1 MCVLVPV
8 AVRPREGRVCLYTR
22 AYVVVCPCEGR
33 VCLYTCE
40 YTGLLVCVPVRGC
53 VLITRACGY
62 MFP

>member
-8 AVRPREGRVCLYTR
+8 AVRPR
-22 AYVVVCPCEGR
+22 EGR